1 MGEGLKGFGG
11 GGQPPEGGCPISHS
25 PHHPPGPEEGEICP
39 PAPPQPA
46 LMRTRRRPYLGYIF
60 WMAAH
65 AFPITKSV
73 ALVLAIQICKAS
85 GRPNPFVNMEKG
97 LSKMWWSRFRA
108 RHPTVASRRANPLE
122 RERLH
127 GATVERVDELFHIC
141 QALYD
146 QHGFSGTPEL
156 IYNCDETGFGDKG
169 HSRQRILC
177 HKGQRCVYAQQ
188 VTTREHIT
196 VHCCANA
203 AGESIPPF
211 VIFRGSFPSTAYGL
225 EGPQNALYGVSEK
238 GYMDS
243 DLFLKWLGHFVK
255 YARQERPLLLFMDQ
269 HEAHVG
275 TGVVDFCRA
284 NRIEVVCLPAHTT
297 HVLQPLDVAV
307 YGSLKAAFSR
317 LAHNMGLVR
326 GDLVIGKR
334 QFSAVL
340 KYALEEACT
349 PHNIISGFRRTGLF
363 PLNRM
368 EVDESKLVKGLRDRS
383 AGGECFDAP
392 EDTDED
398 MSTPPCTVEGPAAP
412 AASTS
417 TTDNNC
423 AANAASNTTTD
434 AVPATNTIPLSTTV
448 ANTCEVATTTT
459 TPVSSPRGP
468 AATTTTAVPT
478 PWGPVASSSSTTTT
492 AGAAAATTAAMATS
506 TTAAAASTSTSITAT
521 AASTSTSTT
530 AAAASTSTSITATA
544 ASTSTSITAT
554 AASTSTSITATAAST
569 TTTAGAAAAT
579 TAAMA
584 TSTTA
589 AAGTTTA
596 TGQCPTCHRFPN
608 PLVRSGVIPAALA
621 DILLPPHIETPA
633 RGRGRRMP
641 QPANVITSDANMRER
656 AEREAEASRIEQQR
670 QDRAAQR
677 VVRQQQAAATQAAKA
692 AARAVR
698 EAARRQREMAQFQAR
713 QEREARQAA
722 AREARL
728 AQESARAGPADC
740 AMCGR
745 MAPAG
750 GSGQVLWLGCDSC
763 TLWYHAQ
770 CVDVIL
776 VPEGEWYCPTCHNMA
791 AREVAMQLEL

>member
-1 MGEGLKGFGG
+1 MPRQKTYTEEDMERALRALE
-11 GGQPPEGGCPISHS
+11 EGGSLRRVAAQFHI
-25 PHHPPGPEEGEICP
+25 PHTTLQDRRKGRYALQPHPNR
-39 PAPPQPA
+39 A
-46 LMRTRRRPYLGYIF
+46 LMPDEEEALLRYIF

-73 ALVLAIQICKAS
+73 ALVLAIQICKRR

-146 QHGFSGTPEL
+146 QHEFSGTLEL

-269 HEAHVG
+269 HEAH
-275 TGVVDFCRA
+275 
-284 NRIEVVCLPAHTT
+284 
-297 HVLQPLDVAV
+297 PLDVAV

-317 LAHNMGLVR
+317 LAQHGAGERRPAIGQAAIRPGAKARAGGGL
-326 GDLVIGKR
+326 
-334 QFSAVL
+334 
-340 KYALEEACT
+340 Y
-349 PHNIISGFRRTGLF
+349 PHYIISGFRRTGLF

-398 MSTPPCTVEGPAAP
+398 MSTPPCTVEGAAAP

-423 AANAASNTTTD
+423 AANAASNTTTRRRICHQRD
-434 AVPATNTIPLSTTV
+434 TLLHHRSKHLRSRHHHHHPRL
-448 ANTCEVATTTT
+448 VATGSRCHDHHRR
-459 TPVSSPRGP
+459 PDALGP
-468 AATTTTAVPT
+468 SCLLLVHHHHGRRCRCHHHGRRCCCHHRSHGHLHHSRRCLHLYLHHSHRCLYHHHGRRCCCHHRSHGHLHHSHRCLYHHHGRRCCCHHRSHGHLHHGRRWDHHRHRTVPDL
-478 PWGPVASSSSTTTT
+478 PPLP
-492 AGAAAATTAAMATS
+492 
-506 TTAAAASTSTSITAT
+506 
-521 AASTSTSTT
+521 
-530 AAAASTSTSITATA
+530 
-544 ASTSTSITAT
+544 
-554 AASTSTSITATAAST
+554 
-569 TTTAGAAAAT
+569 
-579 TAAMA
+579 
-584 TSTTA
+584 
-589 AAGTTTA
+589 
-596 TGQCPTCHRFPN
+596 Q
-608 PLVRSGVIPAALA
+608 PLVRSGVIPGALA

-776 VPEGEWYCPTCHNMA
+776 VPEGEWYCPPATIWLQGRWPCS
-791 AREVAMQLEL
+791 LEL

>member
-1 MGEGLKGFGG
+1 MYFLQKNATSKDIHRRGHGEGLKGFGG
-11 GGQPPEGGCPISHS
+11 GGQPHTTLQDRRKERYALQ
-25 PHHPPGPEEGEICP
+25 PHPNR
-39 PAPPQPA
+39 A
-46 LMRTRRRPYLGYIF
+46 LMPDEEEALLRYIF

-108 RHPTVASRRANPLE
+108 RHPT
-122 RERLH
+122 
-127 GATVERVDELFHIC
+127 
-141 QALYD
+141 ALYD
-146 QHGFSGTPEL
+146 QHELSGTPEL

-225 EGPQNALYGVSEK
+225 EGPQNGVSEK

-243 DLFLKWLGHFVK
+243 DLFLKWLGLFVK

-284 NRIEVVCLPAHTT
+284 NRIEVVCLPVHIT
-297 HVLQPLDVAV
+297 HVLQPLDVVV

-317 LAHNMGLVR
+317 LARNMGLVR

-349 PHNIISGFRRTGLF
+349 PHNIISGFRQTGLF

-368 EVDESKLVKGLRDRS
+368 EVDESKLVKGLQDRS

-398 MSTPPCTVEGPAAP
+398 MSTPPCTVEGAAAP

-434 AVPATNTIPLSTTV
+434 AIPATNAIPPLHHRSKHLRSPHHH
-448 ANTCEVATTTT
+448 
-459 TPVSSPRGP
+459 PVSSPRGP

-478 PWGPVASSSSTTTT
+478 PWGLVASSSTTTT
-492 AGAAAATTAAMATS
+492 A
-506 TTAAAASTSTSITAT
+506 
-521 AASTSTSTT
+521 
-530 AAAASTSTSITATA
+530 
-544 ASTSTSITAT
+544 
-554 AASTSTSITATAAST
+554 
-569 TTTAGAAAAT
+569 AG
-579 TAAMA
+579 
-584 TSTTA
+584 
-589 AAGTTTA
+589 GTTTA
-596 TGQCPTCHRFPN
+596 ASPTPWYVLESSRRFQ
-608 PLVRSGVIPAALA
+608 PLVPR
-621 DILLPPHIETPA
+621 T
-633 RGRGRRMP
+633 
-641 QPANVITSDANMRER
+641 
-656 AEREAEASRIEQQR
+656 
-670 QDRAAQR
+670 
-677 VVRQQQAAATQAAKA
+677 VR
-692 AARAVR
+692 
-698 EAARRQREMAQFQAR
+698 
-713 QEREARQAA
+713 
-722 AREARL
+722 
-728 AQESARAGPADC
+728 
-740 AMCGR
+740 
-745 MAPAG
+745 
-750 GSGQVLWLGCDSC
+750 
-763 TLWYHAQ
+763 
-770 CVDVIL
+770 
-776 VPEGEWYCPTCHNMA
+776 
-791 AREVAMQLEL
+791 